1 VNTWDVIQDAAGAL
15 EMIPHG
21 DPVPDGWVVV
31 AETAN
36 PEYLIYMAT
45 LLQE

>member
-1 VNTWDVIQDAAGAL
+1 MTWDVIQDAAGAL
-15 EMIPHG
+15 DMVPHG
-21 DPVPDGWVVV
+21 DPVLEGWEIV

-45 LLQE
+45 LTGE